1 MAGIR
6 HLVSID
12 DLSLAEILELFD
24 HARRFAEDQRAW
36 SHLCRGMI
44 SASLYY
50 EPSTRTRLSFE
61 SAMLRLGGGVLTAAE
76 MRTSSASKGESL
88 ADTVRVVGGGYADL
102 LGPASSERGRRA
114 AGRAELVGA
123 DHQRGRR

>member
-1 MAGIR
+1 MRPLPLMTALR

-12 DLSLAEILELFD
+12 DLSLAEVRELFTRAD
-24 HARRFAEDQRAW
+24 DFAADPRGF

-44 SASLYY
+44 SASIFY
-50 EPSTRTRLSFE
+50 EASTRTRLSFE

-88 ADTVRVVGGGYADL
+88 ADTVRVVGGGYADVIVL
-102 LGPASSERGRRA
+102 RHTSEGA
-114 AGRAELVGA
+114 ARLA
-123 DHQRGRR
+123 